1 MGPGGEWLTGWASAK
16 PFPGKD
22 TRTLTSDR
30 VVFSRY
36 NLGRHLR
43 GSQVP
48 QKKRKAR
55 INVQFPRL
63 DALLVSAVIRVN
75 AEGRKLTLKGL
86 ILRKQAQALLLVLTH
101 PAPNHLPHFT
111 EQRND
116 LPAQHCHGLTEIC
129 DSRAQARFTTLT
141 TLSAKKKKKSIN
153 RWGFCHISY
162 CYLCV
167 RAKVLQSCPI
177 LSNPRDC
184 SPPGSPV
191 HGDSPG
197 KSTAVGCRALLFQG
211 IFPTQGLN
219 PLPYVSLAGGIF
231 TSSTTWEN

>member
-48 QKKRKAR
+48 QKKCKAR
-55 INVQFPRL
+55 LNVQFPRL

-101 PAPNHLPHFT
+101 PAPNHLLRKLKPSTFHRAEEWPPCT
-111 EQRND
+111 ALPWTHRN
-116 LPAQHCHGLTEIC
+116 LWLQSPSSFHYVNHPVG
-129 DSRAQARFTTLT
+129 
-141 TLSAKKKKKSIN
+141 KKKKKIHQPLRCLSHFILL
-153 RWGFCHISY
+153 F
-162 CYLCV
+162 V
-167 RAKVLQSCPI
+167 RACQGASVM
-177 LSNPRDC
+177 SN
-184 SPPGSPV
+184 S
-191 HGDSPG
+191 
-197 KSTAVGCRALLFQG
+197 FQ
-211 IFPTQGLN
+211 PQGL
-219 PLPYVSLAGGIF
+219 
-231 TSSTTWEN
+231 

>member
-75 AEGRKLTLKGL
+75 GEGRKLTLKGL
-86 ILRKQAQALLLVLTH
+86 ILRKRAQALLLVLTH

-129 DSRAQARFTTLT
+129 DSRAQAHFTTLT
-141 TLSAKKKKKSIN
+141 TLSAKKKKKKSPSTIEV
-153 RWGFCHISY
+153 FVTFHIAT
-162 CYLCV
+162 CACV
-167 RAKVLQSCPI
+167 PRCFSHVQFFPTPGTVARQAPLSMGILQARVLQWVAVPS
-177 LSNPRDC
+177 SSR
-184 SPPGSPV
+184 GSSRPK
-191 HGDSPG
+191 G
-197 KSTAVGCRALLFQG
+197 
-211 IFPTQGLN
+211 
-219 PLPYVSLAGGIF
+219 
-231 TSSTTWEN
+231 